1 MIDFYNIFNL
11 GKTMSKHNKTIAQAG
26 FTLVELSIVIVI
38 IGFLVA
44 GIAAGSNLVKQAQVR
59 SVISDFQQFQTG
71 YNGFVG
77 RFNAVPGD
85 FATAYTYWTGAGSC
99 AETAT
104 AGLCNGDGDG
114 IVEPGTT
121 STLDE
126 VSKAWKQMQLAG
138 FVGAGIVV
146 VPTTLVA
153 LTPGANAPNSKIS
166 GTGYFISGTA
176 DLTRGS
182 AAVAIGFGAGSTNY
196 VYIGRATSTANVL
209 NLVDG
214 ALRPEEAFNIDSKL
228 DDGVASGANFIGFNT
243 GVVRSVKGSSNTTL
257 TCLLGNDAPA
267 TATSYAVAQT
277 GTTCMLALA
286 LN

>member
-1 MIDFYNIFNL
+1 MI
-11 GKTMSKHNKTIAQAG
+11 KANKNQITQAG

-59 SVISDFQQFQTG
+59 SVISDFQQYQTG

-85 FATAYTYWTGAGSC
+85 FASAYTYWTGANNC
-99 AETAT
+99 AVTAT
-104 AGLCNGDGDG
+104 AANCNGDGDG

-121 STLDE
+121 TAADE
-126 VSKAWKQMQLAG
+126 VAKAWKQMQLAG
-138 FVGAGIVV
+138 FVGAGIVS
-146 VPTTLVA
+146 VPDTLVA

-166 GTGYFISGTA
+166 GTGYFIAGTTSV
-176 DLTRGS
+176 TRGS
-182 AAVAIGFGAGSTNY
+182 TASAIGFGAGSTNY
-196 VYIGRATSTANVL
+196 VYIGRSSSTANIN
-209 NLVDG
+209 NLIDG

-228 DDGVASGANFIGFNT
+228 DDGVASGSNFIGFNT
-243 GVVRSVKGSSNTTL
+243 GVVRSVKGHSNTTL
-257 TCLLGNDAPA
+257 TCLLTSDTPSAA
-267 TATSYAVAQT
+267 SSYAVAQT
-277 GTTCMLALA
+277 GTNCMLALA